1 MILVSGYPVLIAGN
15 SPQHGC
21 AISGCRFPDIT
32 VNISHWVSCGRTGGW
47 TYDHVT
53 TKISW
58 MDTSPL
64 PNFLRYG
71 VPLARASRVR
81 GASLKIHLRSV
92 ATYWWFC
99 LTHKWLL
106 RRAVQEFG
114 TKTRVWSCRYTEV
127 LVITPNPNH
136 AHLQTVW
143 QPCLVV
149 AGFQKIAGVLD
160 QSETG
165 NFVG

>member
-1 MILVSGYPVLIAGN
+1 MCNIRLQVSRHNCEHFTLGILRTDRRMDV
-15 SPQHGC
+15 
-21 AISGCRFPDIT
+21 R
-32 VNISHWVSCGRTGGW
+32 SCD
-47 TYDHVT
+47 YQ
-53 TKISW
+53 
-58 MDTSPL
+58 
-64 PNFLRYG
+64 NFLDGYVTLTKFSSLWG
-71 VPLARASRVR
+71 TTRAR